1 MDVVVARCAGLDVHR
16 DTVVATV
23 RWPGK
28 RKNSRGQET
37 RTYPTTQRG
46 LAELSDWLLL
56 EQVELVGM
64 EATGIYW
71 KPVFSVLEE
80 RFTCWLLNAQHM
92 HNVPGRKTDVADSVW
107 IAQLLEHGLV
117 RPSFVPPREMR
128 DLRDLTRSRT
138 AVTQERARMIQ
149 RLEKVLQDA
158 GIKLTSV
165 ASQAYSKSARAILD
179 ALVDGERDPKVLASL
194 VKGRLRSKRERLEEA
209 LGHRFRV
216 EHHGVLARRLLAH
229 LDTLDAAITELDT
242 EITRRLEPHQPML
255 DLLCT
260 IPGVGPKTV
269 QVLVAE
275 IGLDMSIFPSS
286 GHLASWAGI
295 CPGNN
300 ASGGK
305 RRSGR
310 TRPGSRWLKQALTR
324 RLGVR
329 PGPRA
334 LIWPPITPRSV
345 VGPGVTRPSV
355 PRGTTSSSP
364 TGTSPTTGCRSGNWA
379 RTGSAAAIRPS
390 TGLGA

>member
-1 MDVVVARCAGLDVHR
+1 MPEEAGMDVVVARCAGLDVHR

-229 LDTLDAAITELDT
+229 L
-242 EITRRLEPHQPML
+242 
-255 DLLCT
+255 
-260 IPGVGPKTV
+260 
-269 QVLVAE
+269 
-275 IGLDMSIFPSS
+275 
-286 GHLASWAGI
+286 
-295 CPGNN
+295 
-300 ASGGK
+300 
-305 RRSGR
+305 
-310 TRPGSRWLKQALTR
+310 
-324 RLGVR
+324 
-329 PGPRA
+329 
-334 LIWPPITPRSV
+334 
-345 VGPGVTRPSV
+345 
-355 PRGTTSSSP
+355 
-364 TGTSPTTGCRSGNWA
+364 
-379 RTGSAAAIRPS
+379 
-390 TGLGA
+390 